1 MNNNTVTNTNVNMG
15 NDLVTLPLKNFTAS
29 EMDIFLAICYKCQRQ
44 GSTEIKIPITELRT
58 LSRYKNVSNKK
69 FMDAIELTV
78 KKIGSLGFTI
88 KKSSTYFEMFFPFS
102 VFKFDLN
109 AFLKVKVNDE
119 FLYLF
124 NDFVG
129 DYTTMD
135 IKESAGLL
143 SAYSKCI
150 YKMLR
155 RFRNMPSPMWVVSL
169 DDFKTFVDVP
179 EGYSMG
185 NINQRVLEPSIKEL
199 SEFFPNLKVEKIYSA
214 KTGKGRP
221 FVSGLKFTFDKI
233 PSKQKRDKYD
243 GGTID
248 VTERYI

>member
-1 MNNNTVTNTNVNMG
+1 MNKNEEVNTNISMG

-44 GSTEIKIPITELRT
+44 GSAEIKISITELKK
-58 LSRYKNVSNKK
+58 LARYKNVSNKE

-78 KKIGSLGFTI
+78 KKIASLGFTI
-88 KKSSTYFEMFFPFS
+88 KKTNTYFAIFFPFTI
-102 VFKFDLN
+102 FEFDVN
-109 AFLKVKVNDE
+109 AFLKVKVNNE

-135 IKESAGLL
+135 IKESVSL
-143 SAYSKCI
+143 SSSYSKCI

-155 RFRNMPSPMWVVSL
+155 RFRNMPKPAWIVSL
-169 DDFKTFVDVP
+169 DDFRIFVDSP
-179 EGYSMG
+179 DCYKIGS
-185 NINQRVLEPSIKEL
+185 IDQKILKPSIKEL
-199 SEFFPNLKVEKIYSA
+199 SKFFPNLKVEKLYSA
-214 KTGKGRP
+214 TIGKGRP

-243 GGTID
+243 GGIID
-248 VTERYI
+248 ITERYI

>member
-1 MNNNTVTNTNVNMG
+1 M
-15 NDLVTLPLKNFTAS
+15 
-29 EMDIFLAICYKCQRQ
+29 
-44 GSTEIKIPITELRT
+44 
-58 LSRYKNVSNKK
+58 
-69 FMDAIELTV
+69 
-78 KKIGSLGFTI
+78 
-88 KKSSTYFEMFFPFS
+88 
-102 VFKFDLN
+102 FKFDLN
-109 AFLKVKVNDE
+109 TFLKIRVNDE

-135 IKESAGLL
+135 IKESVSL
-143 SAYSKCI
+143 SSSYSKCI

-155 RFRNMPSPMWVVSL
+155 RFRNMPKPMWVVSL

-199 SEFFPNLKVEKIYSA
+199 SEFFPNLKVEKLYSESS
-214 KTGKGRP
+214 KKGRP
-221 FVSGLKFTFDKI
+221 SVSSLKFTFNKI

-243 GGTID
+243 GGTVD